1 MSRMLEFLAVIVR
14 KIETV
19 LLYFIERFYANFQE
33 FGQGMKTMVVLFI
46 LVSFLF
52 ACYVVVL
59 ILRLDFKRRLRRL
72 RNVRTMFYLDLLREK
87 DKLVTFVHEI
97 LFFQKVVIIDEKVVL
112 RVPFEVDVKQPK
124 MKRLKTLKPK
134 RKKDLVKEQSIPLLD
149 PADDVYVLD
158 FLKLNRR
165 MVVSTLFIVLTILTL
180 ILSKYHDFDVIFR
193 GIYMLK
199 YDDYNM
205 IDNFGSWLFILGYFI
220 SIAMTLFIWI
230 YFYTRGKWQ
239 DKLNMRRIYDTFDIV
254 SIIPTFIAVLTILN
268 AFLISPATVT
278 RTSMEPTYF
287 EGDNIFITHVAKY
300 DRFDVV
306 IVLATESEYNPSTDS
321 YTMNEFYIKR
331 IIGLPGD
338 TITIQNGFVYVNGNE
353 IDDSV
358 YLKPNTMTYC
368 ETGIDPDVD
377 ETCTFTIPEG
387 EYFLLGDNRTA
398 SYDSRQIG
406 TFKEEKLYGVVLF
419 KVG

>member
-14 KIETV
+14 KIET
-19 LLYFIERFYANFQE
+19 LILYFIARFYANFQT
-33 FGQGMKTMVVLFI
+33 FGEGLKIAFIVFVV
-46 LVSFLF
+46 VSILF

-59 ILRLDFKRRLRRL
+59 ILRLDFKRRLRHL
-72 RNVRTMFYLDLLREK
+72 RNVRTIFYLELLKEK
-87 DKLVTFVHEI
+87 GKTVTFIHEI
-97 LFFQKVVIIDEKVVL
+97 LFLQKVVIIDEKVVL
-112 RVPFEVDVKQPK
+112 RVPFEVDVKQK
-124 MKRLKTLKPK
+124 KRKKQKKLKPK
-134 RKKDLVKEQSIPLLD
+134 RKKDLVKDQSIPLLD
-149 PADDVYVLD
+149 PTDDIYVLD

-199 YDDYNM
+199 YDDYSL
-205 IDNFGSWLFILGYFI
+205 IDNFGSLLFVFVYCI
-220 SIAMTLFIWI
+220 SIVMTLFICI

-268 AFLISPATVT
+268 AFIISPATVT
-278 RTSMEPTYF
+278 HTSMEPTYF
-287 EGDNIFITHVAKY
+287 EGDNIFITHRAKY

-306 IVLATESEYNPSTDS
+306 IVLANESEYNPSTGS

-338 TITIQNGFVYVNGNE
+338 TITIQNGLVYVNGNV
-353 IDDSV
+353 IDDST
-358 YLKPNTMTYC
+358 YLKPNAKTYC
-368 ETGIDPDVD
+368 DAGDNPDVN
-377 ETCTFTIPEG
+377 ETCTFIIPEG

-406 TFKEEKLYGVVLF
+406 TFKEEKLYGVVIF